1 MLLWGLFVVVNI
13 LMISSIVI
21 DRRRFINAIYLA
33 LYLILLFLLTSSL
46 ADSQV
51 VQLILALMMLGGM
64 IFSLLIMPAWFII
77 SGLISVVRHRL
88 SLSHSLSILF
98 GLAIWGSGYGLI
110 YLIKI
115 PHDDPWL
122 APLELLLMIGLGYVL
137 FTFMALAL
145 YSWVYQLIPKN
156 FKCDFIIVH
165 GAGLIKGQWVTPL
178 LAHRLDKA
186 VEVYEWSNRRAKLIV
201 SGGQGADEL
210 ISEAAAMR
218 NYLTEVGVPESDILL
233 EDQSTTTRENIQLSK
248 QLIEQTWTESKRPR
262 VLFVTNDY
270 HVFRTSIYARQAR
283 LRAEGVGCQTALYY
297 LPSAFIREYI
307 ALMVEYRISWLV
319 LIIGWL
325 VISVIWLIIH

>member
-1 MLLWGLFVVVNI
+1 MAIWGVFVIVNI
-13 LMISSIVI
+13 LMVSSILV
-21 DRRRFINAIYLA
+21 DRRRFINAILLA
-33 LYLILLFLLTSSL
+33 LYLILLYFLTLQL
-46 ADSQV
+46 ADGRIAQSILT
-51 VQLILALMMLGGM
+51 LILFGGM
-64 IFSLLIMPAWFII
+64 IFSLVIMPGLFII
-77 SGLISVVRHRL
+77 SGLISVLRHQL

-110 YLIKI
+110 YLIQI
-115 PHDDPWL
+115 PHNNLWT
-122 APLELLLMIGLGYVL
+122 APLEFLLIIGLSYVL

-145 YSWVYQLIPKN
+145 YSWFYQLIPKN

-165 GAGLIKGQWVTPL
+165 GAGLIKGRWVTPL

-186 VEVYEWSNRRAKLIV
+186 MEVYEWSNRRAKLIV
-201 SGGQGADEL
+201 SGGQGADEQ

-218 NYLTEVGVPESDILL
+218 NYLVKSNIPESDILL
-233 EDQSTTTRENIQLSK
+233 EDQSTTTRENIQFSQ
-248 QLIEQTWTESKRPR
+248 QLIKHIWTGRRRPR

-283 LRAEGVGCQTALYY
+283 LRAEGVGCRTALYY
-297 LPSAFIREYI
+297 LPGAFIREYL

-325 VISVIWLIIH
+325 MMSLIWLIIH